1 MASTYHTTGERKKQG
16 RIEVVCGSMFS
27 GKTEELIRRLKR
39 AIFAKQ
45 KVVIFKPSIDT
56 RYSEADV
63 VSHDHNSISSTPRQF
78 SEEYPKTRPEFRRG
92 RNRRSSVF
100 RQGPYEGLR
109 STGKPRHPRDRG
121 GSRHGLPRRTIR
133 TDTRPLCH
141 SRRSD
146 QGSRHLCEMWCIGLL
161 EPSLDSQ

>member
-27 GKTEELIRRLKR
+27 GKTEKLIRRLKR

-63 VSHDHNSISSTPRQF
+63 VSHDHNSISSTPVSSPKSILKLAQNFDVVGIDEAQF
-78 SEEYPKTRPEFRRG
+78 FDKGLTKVCDQLA
-92 RNRRSSVF
+92 N
-100 RQGPYEGLR
+100 QGIRVIVAGL
-109 STGKPRHPRDRG
+109 D
-121 GSRHGLPRRTIR
+121 GLPRRTIR

>member
-1 MASTYHTTGERKKQG
+1 MLVHTIFVPLHYGKKSGQKASSKNRHLKHGINIPYDRREKKQG

-63 VSHDHNSISSTPRQF
+63 VSHDHNSISSTPVSSPKSILKLAQNFDVVGIDEAQF
-78 SEEYPKTRPEFRRG
+78 STRAL
-92 RNRRSSVF
+92 RRSATNWQTKASV
-100 RQGPYEGLR
+100 
-109 STGKPRHPRDRG
+109 
-121 GSRHGLPRRTIR
+121 
-133 TDTRPLCH
+133 
-141 SRRSD
+141 
-146 QGSRHLCEMWCIGLL
+146 
-161 EPSLDSQ
+161 